1 MRSVFNKVLVDLAR
15 RDPRIYMVLADI
27 GYGEIEPFAETFPER
42 FINCGVAEQ
51 NMAGVACGIALEG
64 NIVVTYSIANF
75 PTLRCLEQIR
85 NDYCYHNANV
95 KIVIIGGGLAYG
107 ALGVSHQATED
118 IAIMRA
124 LPNMIVVCPCD
135 FAEAEAAVHA
145 MIAHPGPVYYRCG
158 YKKEPDIHTGPID
171 FRFGKALRVRR
182 GRDLTFVFTGT
193 IGNQVVPAADV
204 LAQEGIHAS
213 VLSMHTV
220 KPIDREAILTAAEE
234 TGGIVVVEE
243 HQRDGGLGGAVAE
256 VLADACVAP
265 RRFLRLALPDLYV
278 SLVGGHEW
286 LLDQYGLST
295 PKMVASVKA
304 MLLGRHSTKAEVPS
318 ATKMYPHA

>member
-1 MRSVFNKVLVDLAR
+1 MRSVFNKVLVDIAR

-27 GYGEIEPFAETFPER
+27 GYGEIEPFAEAFPER

-64 NIVVTYSIANF
+64 NIAVTYSIANF

-85 NDYCYHNANV
+85 NDSCYHNANV
-95 KIVIIGGGLAYG
+95 KTVIIGGGLAYG

-158 YKKEPDIHTGPID
+158 YKKEPDVHVGPID
-171 FRFGKALRVRR
+171 FRFGKAIRVCD
-182 GRDLTFVFTGT
+182 GSDLTFIFTGT
-193 IGNQVVPAADV
+193 IGNQVVPAADL
-204 LAQEGIHAS
+204 LAEEGIHAR
-213 VLSMHTV
+213 VISMHTV
-220 KPIDREAILTAAEE
+220 KPIDREAILAAARE

-243 HQRDGGLGGAVAE
+243 HQIHGGLGGAVAE
-256 VLADACVAP
+256 VLVDACVAP
-265 RRFLRLALPDLYV
+265 QRFLRLALPDVYV
-278 SLVGGHEW
+278 CKVGTHQW

-295 PKMVASVKA
+295 RKIVGSVRA
-304 MLLGRHSTKAEVPS
+304 MLAGRHLAQSLS
-318 ATKMYPHA
+318 Q